1 MDFVPDYY
9 VYTDGSCIHNGKPFA
24 KAGMGIYFGEGDSRN
39 LSKLVEGKQS
49 NNTAEL
55 GAIYCLYDIIRNDIL
70 TGKKIVVFTDS
81 VYAIRCLST
90 YGEKCYKKDW
100 TQEIPNRE
108 LVKATYELYRGV
120 TNVRFQHIMA
130 HTNLLD
136 RHSIGNE
143 NADRLA
149 NEAVS
154 KGQPDKERQEK
165 ERPDKE
171 RPEKDQ
177 KIYLNVPYERKD
189 EAKGLGAKWDY
200 KKKRWYCFQN
210 DSSLISMFL

>member
-1 MDFVPDYY
+1 MVCEQ
-9 VYTDGSCIHNGKPFA
+9 TKPLRH
-24 KAGMGIYFGEGDSRN
+24 I
-39 LSKLVEGKQS
+39 LGKQS

-55 GAIYCLYDIIRNDIL
+55 GAIFCLYHIIRQDIL
-70 TGKKIVVFTDS
+70 AGKKFLVFTDS
-81 VYAIRCLST
+81 VYAIRCLSS
-90 YGEKCYKKDW
+90 YGEKCCKKDW
-100 TQEIPNRE
+100 TQDIPNRE

-136 RHSIGNE
+136 CHSLGNA

-149 NEAVS
+149 NEAV
-154 KGQPDKERQEK
+154 GLK

-171 RPEKDQ
+171 R

-200 KKKRWYCFQN
+200 KKKKWYCFVDN
-210 DSSLISMFL
+210 SSLISLFQ